1 MNQSMTPKEHFI
13 AAINHQEVDYMPTCG
28 PFQGIWALAENG
40 VPVGESI
47 AKPELAAEAQL
58 KAIQSCDFDGL
69 EVMWDWLSPV
79 EVLGG
84 EIQMPDVGAPITMKH
99 VIEDHASLSKLQV
112 PDIDRDNRFKSSVR
126 SAEILI
132 DQLGKERYLYCTA
145 VAPFTLAGEI
155 RGVEFL
161 MRDCFKNPSLV
172 TDLLQFTTEVLTGYY
187 AYLTTLDVDGIFIC
201 DPTASGSLISRK
213 VFDKFAKPQISAIAD
228 LVKKAGKHAIIH
240 ICGDISDRLESIM
253 DINHDV
259 LSVDSY
265 VDLEYAKGVI
275 GDKVATLGNIS
286 VATTLFMGTQEQVK
300 DEILTCVKKTGNR
313 GHILGGACDIAPESP
328 LANVAMWKPVLKNKK

>member
-1 MNQSMTPKEHFI
+1 
-13 AAINHQEVDYMPTCG
+13 
-28 PFQGIWALAENG
+28 
-40 VPVGESI
+40 
-47 AKPELAAEAQL
+47 
-58 KAIQSCDFDGL
+58 
-69 EVMWDWLSPV
+69 
-79 EVLGG
+79 
-84 EIQMPDVGAPITMKH
+84 MPDVGAPITMKH

-132 DQLGKERYLYCTA
+132 DQLGKE
-145 VAPFTLAGEI
+145 TLSLLHCCGTVYPCRRDREA
-155 RGVEFL
+155 VEFL

-213 VFDKFAKPQISAIAD
+213 VFDQFAKPQISAIAD

-265 VDLEYAKGVI
+265 VDLEYAKSVI
-275 GDKVATLGNIS
+275 GNKVATLGNID
-286 VATTLFMGTQEQVK
+286 VAITLSHGRRRNR
-300 DEILTCVKKTGNR
+300 LKTK
-313 GHILGGACDIAPESP
+313 S
-328 LANVAMWKPVLKNKK
+328 